1 MNKGFF
7 YFTLFYLI
15 FHKST
20 LLFCRKKKGKSN
32 NMFYPFIT
40 FIIKNVSKNR
50 KRKSKNKICANI
62 LNYNI
67 SIPNN
72 WKLSNVNIN
81 ENTVEID
88 NFPLNDYSII
98 SIDYGYSFMGLCIL
112 SKSKYIYEKIMSRH
126 KNLIYSSNFDLPIK
140 KNVVLFYAVH
150 FKSYIYNFFSF
161 FHYLFEFIYNS
172 NILVIIGC
180 NGLYKNYKR
189 EIPHMNKLA
198 SDIGRHICYFMNEI
212 NGKREKYAEKVSFE
226 VRDELITL
234 KKDDI
239 YKREQIS
246 YFENYKF
253 FSNGTKLDI
262 KKENANNTLN
272 FSLKNM
278 VTKVKDDNNTLFSKF
293 YNRNCKN
300 RRDSLSSC
308 YLLHYFLKYYERNQN
323 FFLLPSRNVNYIFHM
338 KK

>member
-1 MNKGFF
+1 
-7 YFTLFYLI
+7 
-15 FHKST
+15 
-20 LLFCRKKKGKSN
+20 
-32 NMFYPFIT
+32 
-40 FIIKNVSKNR
+40 
-50 KRKSKNKICANI
+50 
-62 LNYNI
+62 
-67 SIPNN
+67 
-72 WKLSNVNIN
+72 
-81 ENTVEID
+81 
-88 NFPLNDYSII
+88 
-98 SIDYGYSFMGLCIL
+98 
-112 SKSKYIYEKIMSRH
+112 
-126 KNLIYSSNFDLPIK
+126 
-140 KNVVLFYAVH
+140 
-150 FKSYIYNFFSF
+150 
-161 FHYLFEFIYNS
+161 
-172 NILVIIGC
+172 
-180 NGLYKNYKR
+180 
-189 EIPHMNKLA
+189 MNKLA